1 MALELS
7 LSCDE
12 ALEGVPSEAQFL
24 AWAEAPLA
32 DRKGLFTLSLRVVG
46 EAEGRELNRRYRG
59 KNRPTNVLSFGAGV
73 PPELAEGMGFLP
85 LGDLALCAPVVV
97 REAAEQGK
105 SELSHWAH
113 LTIHG
118 VLHLL
123 GFDHEEAAA
132 ARRMEDQEREL
143 LTRFG
148 VEDPYTVP

>member
-1 MALELS
+1 
-7 LSCDE
+7 
-12 ALEGVPSEAQFL
+12 
-24 AWAEAPLA
+24 
-32 DRKGLFTLSLRVVG
+32 
-46 EAEGRELNRRYRG
+46 
-59 KNRPTNVLSFGAGV
+59 
-73 PPELAEGMGFLP
+73 
-85 LGDLALCAPVVV
+85 VVV